1 MAQNQVPVAD
11 AVANGDSTGPIAA
24 PSHPKT
30 VALYVGDLDVNVTDT
45 QLFDYFNGDGQV
57 VNVRVCRD
65 LTSKRSLGYG
75 YVNFPNHESAARAMQ
90 ALNYTLLNGK
100 PIRIM
105 HSNRDPTLRKSG
117 AGNIFIKNLEKSIDT
132 KSLLDTFSHFG
143 NVLSCKVAM
152 DYFGQSK
159 GFGFVQFEQE
169 DSAQRAIKELD
180 GMMLN
185 DKIVSVRP
193 YVRKQDR
200 EAAMDKS
207 KFTNVFVKNLSPSVT
222 EDYLR
227 KIFGEYGPTT
237 SRAVMTDGE
246 GKSKCFGFVNF
257 ENAEDAAKAVE
268 GLNGKTFDDKE
279 WYVGKALKKAEREI
293 ELKGRFDHNRTELVD
308 RTYGLNLYIKNLDD
322 GIDDEKLK
330 DMFTEFGTIKSHKV
344 MRDPNGLTRGTAFV
358 AFSHADE
365 ASKALAVMNGK
376 MVGSKPLYVSY
387 AQRKEDRRARLQ
399 AQFSQMRSGPI
410 TPPFSPRIPAFPP
423 GMAQPIYF
431 GQAPPAMVPPQ
442 PAFGY
447 QPQLIHGMRPGSGPM
462 PNYFMPVPQ
471 GQQGQRP
478 SGRRGGQQQSQPHL
492 PMMAP
497 QMFPMGRMVRF
508 PPMRGMH
515 EAQLHGVPGNMLAGP
530 YEMNG
535 TASRESAGQ
544 QAQPLPSSILI
555 TALANASPDQQ
566 KLMLGENL
574 YPLVRELEPEA
585 AGKVTGMLLE
595 MDQGEVLHLI
605 DSPEALKSKV
615 DEAMDVLRKSTVQQ
629 SNTPDEQLSA
639 LSLKDNHA

>member
-180 GMMLN
+180 ES
-185 DKIVSVRP
+185 VSFGYR
-193 YVRKQDR
+193 RLF
-200 EAAMDKS
+200 E
-207 KFTNVFVKNLSPSVT
+207 
-222 EDYLR
+222 E
-227 KIFGEYGPTT
+227 IFGEYGPTT

-279 WYVGKALKKAEREI
+279 W
-293 ELKGRFDHNRTELVD
+293 TELVD

-344 MRDPNGLTRGTAFV
+344 MRDPNGLSRGTAFV

-442 PAFGY
+442 C
-447 QPQLIHGMRPGSGPM
+447 LKDSKGSDLVEG
-462 PNYFMPVPQ
+462 V
-471 GQQGQRP
+471 
-478 SGRRGGQQQSQPHL
+478 GGQQQSQPHL

-555 TALANASPDQQ
+555 TALANAAPDQQ

>member
-200 EAAMDKS
+200 EAAMDK
-207 KFTNVFVKNLSPSVT
+207 
-222 EDYLR
+222 
-227 KIFGEYGPTT
+227 I
-237 SRAVMTDGE
+237 MTDGE

-279 WYVGKALKKAEREI
+279 W
-293 ELKGRFDHNRTELVD
+293 TELVD

-344 MRDPNGLTRGTAFV
+344 MRDPNGLSRGTAFV

-478 SGRRGGQQQSQPHL
+478 SGRRGGAATIPTTLAYDGASDVSHGSHG
-492 PMMAP
+492 A
-497 QMFPMGRMVRF
+497 FP
-508 PPMRGMH
+508 
-515 EAQLHGVPGNMLAGP
+515 
-530 YEMNG
+530 
-535 TASRESAGQ
+535 S
-544 QAQPLPSSILI
+544 
-555 TALANASPDQQ
+555 NA
-566 KLMLGENL
+566 
-574 YPLVRELEPEA
+574 R
-585 AGKVTGMLLE
+585 
-595 MDQGEVLHLI
+595 
-605 DSPEALKSKV
+605 
-615 DEAMDVLRKSTVQQ
+615 
-629 SNTPDEQLSA
+629 
-639 LSLKDNHA
+639 HA